1 MKQKCGQG
9 FSLYIP
15 KYPIPSMDD
24 KPEEPMTEGAADST
38 KYQDGNIHF
47 NPDPHGRRIKRA
59 IFEIQYKTYI
69 KPEVQ

>member
-1 MKQKCGQG
+1 
-9 FSLYIP
+9 
-15 KYPIPSMDD
+15 MDD
-24 KPEEPMTEGAADST
+24 KPEEPMTEGPSDSA

-59 IFEIQYKTYI
+59 IFEIQYKTFI